1 MTRKLAWISMALLLV
16 AAIYGITKEGLFSQT
31 IWNPV
36 GLRRFRLYAEIFWAI
51 AGLTI
56 WWRPSWLAPLIG
68 FIVVSYTAWY
78 WGIGAPLAVIYFLG
92 SAWVLGRRLAHR
104 ANSAT
109 ALLLGLAVWIFLI
122 SLAVHFPI
130 NTPAVYAIALA
141 VPFVFGRRELAAAAR
156 AWRRPKATRLEAVA
170 LAVLLFVLAAQWL
183 VALMPEVSS
192 DGLGMHLNAAMGI
205 ARDSLWKFDYQN
217 FVWALMPLGA
227 DWAYAVAYILGGEG
241 AAKMLNFA
249 LLVVVTFVIRH
260 TARRW
265 LPETQA
271 TLWAALFAS
280 TPLVQLVTGSLFVE
294 NVWAA
299 VILGGVLTLIEGE
312 LIWAGILLGTGLAV
326 KLGTIAYI
334 APAVVLGAVVAVRRK
349 KATQAALAL
358 VLLVVFA
365 APTYVTAWRKTGNPV
380 YPFMN
385 QIFKA
390 PSFDASTPLE
400 DSRYRALLSWRT
412 LYDITFRTD
421 KYYEAQ
427 KGGMGFQYFL
437 LLIPAALMA
446 RRRESRLLLAIGAA
460 AAILTLRSEPNVRY
474 LYPALPLFSIGLA
487 ETPIGWAMA
496 GVTALNVWFLPASGW
511 YDKDFAVFRRD
522 RRDAYVK
529 SVAPQRAL
537 TEYLNRN
544 APGEPAAYFDGDLT
558 AGLLGQPYTDT
569 WHSYAYWWELRKSEN
584 ADQLIA
590 AFRRRHI
597 RYVVAPV
604 SGESY
609 FPAARELF
617 LRWMTAPLATAG
629 TLAVYGVRDAPK
641 EIPRPARPF
650 DGTPVPPGDY
660 DDMSHSIEYEGIWAS
675 GQYSMAS
682 GSTLTYSHGADDTAG
697 LSFNGS
703 GIEYWYTAAFNRG
716 IAQVLIDGREKARV
730 DLYAPRIRWQQ
741 KTALLGLGPG
751 QHTIEIHVLKE
762 KNSRSSDYFVDLD
775 KFVVTP

>member
-1 MTRKLAWISMALLLV
+1 MALLLL
-16 AAIYGITKEGLFSQT
+16 AAIYGITQEGLFSQT

-36 GLRRFRLYAEIFWAI
+36 GLRRFQLYAEIFWAI
-51 AGLTI
+51 AGAMI
-56 WWRPSWLAPLIG
+56 WWRPAWLGPLIG
-68 FIVVSYTAWY
+68 SIVVAYTAWY
-78 WGIGAPLAVIYFLG
+78 WGIGAPVAVIYFLG
-92 SAWVLGRRLAHR
+92 SSWLLGRRLAR
-104 ANSAT
+104 QANSAT

-130 NTPAVYAIALA
+130 NTRAVYAIALA
-141 VPFVFGRRELAAAAR
+141 VPFVFGWRELAAAAR
-156 AWRRPKATRLEAVA
+156 AWRWPKATRLEA
-170 LAVLLFVLAAQWL
+170 LAQAALLFVLAAQWL

-192 DGLGMHLNAAMGI
+192 DGLGMHLNAPMTI
-205 ARDSLWKFDYQN
+205 ARDGLWKFDYQH
-217 FVWALMPLGA
+217 FVWALMPMGA
-227 DWAYAVAYILGGEG
+227 DWAYAVAYILGGQLGGEG
-241 AAKMLNFA
+241 AAKMLDFA
-249 LLVVVTFVIRH
+249 LLVVVTLMIRDV
-260 TARRW
+260 ARRW
-265 LPETQA
+265 VPDTKA
-271 TLWAALFAS
+271 TLTAALFAS

-299 VILGGVLTLIEGE
+299 MILGGVLMLIEGQ
-312 LIWAGILLGTGLAV
+312 LVWAGVLLGTGLAV

-334 APAVVLGAVVAVRRK
+334 ATAVLLGTVVAIRQK
-349 KATQAALAL
+349 KAPQAALAL

-380 YPFMN
+380 YPFLN
-385 QIFKA
+385 HIFRA
-390 PSFDASTPLE
+390 PSFDTTAPFE
-400 DSRYRALLSWRT
+400 DDRYRAPLSWRT

-437 LLIPAALMA
+437 LLIPAAFVA
-446 RRRESRLLLAIGAA
+446 SRRESRLLLAIGAA

-474 LYPALPLFSIGLA
+474 LYPAFPLFSIGLA
-487 ETPIGWAMA
+487 ETPIGWGMV
-496 GVTALNVWFLPASGW
+496 GVTALNVWFLPASNF

-529 SVAPQRAL
+529 SAAPQREL
-537 TEYLNRN
+537 TEYLNRS

-558 AGLLGQPYTDT
+558 AGLLGLAYSDT
-569 WHSYAYWWELRKSEN
+569 WHSYAYWWDLRKSEN
-584 ADQLIA
+584 AEQLMA
-590 AFRRRHI
+590 AFQRRHI
-597 RYVVAPV
+597 RYVIAPV

-617 LRWMTAPLATAG
+617 LRWTTAPLATAG
-629 TLAVYGVRDAPK
+629 TFAAYGLRDAPK
-641 EIPRPARPF
+641 SLPRPARPF
-650 DGTPVPPGDY
+650 DPTPVPPGDY

-675 GQYSMAS
+675 GRYPMAS

-697 LSFNGS
+697 LSFTGG

-730 DLYAPRIRWQQ
+730 DLYAPSIRWQQ
-741 KTALLGLGPG
+741 KAALHGLGPG

-762 KNSRSSDYFVDLD
+762 KNIRSSDYYVDLD